1 MDLLD
6 KKKVQTIKYTVAE
19 RAQHAANIK
28 NTKNVRKQ
36 LWQFYNTRA
45 ANAHNTTKKR
55 NAL

>member
-6 KKKVQTIKYTVAE
+6 KQKVQTIKYTVAE

-28 NTKNVRKQ
+28 NTSNLRKQ

-55 NAL
+55 NTL